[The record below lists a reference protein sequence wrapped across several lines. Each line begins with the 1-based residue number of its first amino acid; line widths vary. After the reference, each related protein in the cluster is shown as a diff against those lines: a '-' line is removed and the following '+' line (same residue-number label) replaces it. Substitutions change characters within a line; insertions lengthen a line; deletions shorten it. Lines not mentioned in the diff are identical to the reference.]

1 MTEVKKA
8 FDGLISKPAS
18 AVERTNQLEET
29 SMNTSK
35 TKRQR
40 KEPVASL
47 NTMSMELPLTLLPKR
62 EDKISPVTAGRYLLC
77 IYLLTVS
84 S

>member
-1 MTEVKKA
+1 MEIKSPMTEVKKA

-35 TKRQR
+35 T
-40 KEPVASL
+40 
-47 NTMSMELPLTLLPKR
+47 
-62 EDKISPVTAGRYLLC
+62 VTAGRYLLC